1 MQEQDMKRST
11 ASATILS
18 RLGVPASVFLLA
30 LLPGWS
36 DRPLAD
42 GHTKATNGFSVPTDV
57 PLKHYR
63 AYRRMH
69 ASTEKFKQEAW
80 LEAWT
85 EMDDAGFRY
94 EIVSERGSDYIREKV
109 LRNLLQREQQ
119 LIARGQAAAAELT
132 PDNYRF
138 EEPDAQGD
146 VQRYIL
152 IKPKRKDV
160 LLVNG
165 RMMLS
170 PDGTEVLR
178 VEGVLSKNPSFW
190 ISSVNVTR
198 DFARVD
204 GVRVP
209 IATESIAKLRMAGT
223 GRMTVSYEYHAINGR
238 PVSASAHR
246 VLAAALDRQP

>member
-1 MQEQDMKRST
+1 MS
-11 ASATILS
+11 
-18 RLGVPASVFLLA
+18 VPACVLLLA
-30 LLPGWS
+30 LVPGWS
-36 DRPLAD
+36 DGPLAD
-42 GHTKATNGFSVPTDV
+42 GPTNGTDGFSVPNDV
-57 PLKHYR
+57 PLKRYR

-69 ASTEKFKQEAW
+69 AVNEKFKHEAW

-85 EMDDAGFRY
+85 EMDDSGFRY
-94 EIVSERGSDYIREKV
+94 EIVSESGSDYIREKV

-132 PDNYRF
+132 PDNYLF
-138 EEPDAQGD
+138 EEPYSQGD
-146 VQRYIL
+146 VERYIL

-165 RMMLS
+165 RMVLS

-209 IATESIAKLRMAGT
+209 VATESIAKLRMAGT

-246 VLAAALDRQP
+246 VLAAALSRQQ